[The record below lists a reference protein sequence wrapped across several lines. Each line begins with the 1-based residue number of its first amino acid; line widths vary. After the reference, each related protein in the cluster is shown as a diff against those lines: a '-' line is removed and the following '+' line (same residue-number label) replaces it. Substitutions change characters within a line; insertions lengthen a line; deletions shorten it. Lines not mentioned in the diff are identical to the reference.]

1 MVIDIRELFLDVLS
15 IVKFELKFYKD
26 KESPM
31 FERIVKT
38 RVFQQKLQRL
48 KDFIMS
54 YFEIMYKDQDSPI
67 NKAALQAQLDNIAR
81 ITNYYN
87 DLSSFYSDHT
97 KQLITKDKV
106 INLIEYSHIEVL
118 FLIFT
123 NILDWEHYKS
133 SLLFPTD
140 KSKEKLLKEFLE
152 KLSSVLDVDNKLFKD
167 EINNYIRIKNEHN
180 KIKGSYI
187 YVNTNFRRTT
197 QPIFVLAF
205 MEGRRLLAPAK
216 KSLMFKSKAH
226 ILKSIS
232 KMVRKHY
239 LANDGELP
247 IWGEID
253 NYVYHHF
260 DGKKYVYSSDGHLL
274 DDAHEIYESR
284 ATLSLK

>member
-1 MVIDIRELFLDVLS
+1 MDIDIRELFLDVLS

-152 KLSSVLDVDNKLFKD
+152 KLASSD
-167 EINNYIRIKNEHN
+167 IKNVED
-180 KIKGSYI
+180 II
-187 YVNTNFRRTT
+187 DLE
-197 QPIFVLAF
+197 Q
-205 MEGRRLLAPAK
+205 
-216 KSLMFKSKAH
+216 
-226 ILKSIS
+226 
-232 KMVRKHY
+232 
-239 LANDGELP
+239 
-247 IWGEID
+247 EID
-253 NYVYHHF
+253 NFVHAI
-260 DGKKYVYSSDGHLL
+260 G
-274 DDAHEIYESR
+274 A
-284 ATLSLK
+284 